1 MSSSLRYNCNGVKI
15 QSNLNML
22 LMKRTITNIL
32 FWFLK
37 PELDEQIARMIAF
50 LLLIMIVR
58 AIF

>member
-1 MSSSLRYNCNGVKI
+1 
-15 QSNLNML
+15 
-22 LMKRTITNIL
+22 MKRTITNIL

-50 LLLIMIVR
+50 LILIMIVR